1 MDTKERD
8 NFAELLTELS
18 RTLRPQD
25 LELSAMV
32 SASPEISQLAYKPY
46 VLAAELDWVAIAAN
60 DYYASSTGKTSYL
73 VPLESSHVRGVNS
86 LVSINKY
93 MLKIKFCVSFGSR

>member
-8 NFAELLTELS
+8 NFAKLLTELS
-18 RTLRPQD
+18 RTLRPQN

-32 SASPEISQLAYKPY
+32 SASPEIAQLAYKPY

-86 LVSINKY
+86 LVS
-93 MLKIKFCVSFGSR
+93 VTT